1 MSSTSTSNFLGVQLS
16 VLKYC
21 NIFYQE
27 GKKKRKRYDQIHLEL
42 RKKIDTLF
50 YRRQT
55 ALELRKKLET
65 FASVPKLQLFDY
77 FSEPCN
83 M

>member
-42 RKKIDTLF
+42 RKKIDIYFVLSEADSF
-50 YRRQT
+50 GI
-55 ALELRKKLET
+55 KKKARNLCFCT
-65 FASVPKLQLFDY
+65 KIATI
-77 FSEPCN
+77 
-83 M
+83 